1 MPENEQ
7 IKVYQKGSLQ
17 GSIWV
22 GAPALAILIYMAFA
36 WKDPSSFQQDVA
48 RYIAAVTSALLA
60 YFVTGGI
67 TLKWEP
73 LKGIAVSASTGFAL
87 FVLVAFVPGT
97 NPFPISPAQCE
108 RRYVSGTLT
117 FSKSGE
123 PPTDTLHLLVRPPEP
138 QWDYVEHN
146 VLRYNLPIFIDPH
159 EGLPRLEV
167 ESDGKYWPKTF
178 VLTPGRHNPDSD
190 PYTVAPDS
198 TDPRTIVISSY
209 ELQSK

>member
-1 MPENEQ
+1 MWWTAGAVREKARGAER
-7 IKVYQKGSLQ
+7 GSLKNHSPWNR
-17 GSIWV
+17 GN
-22 GAPALAILIYMAFA
+22 F
-36 WKDPSSFQQDVA
+36 
-48 RYIAAVTSALLA
+48 
-60 YFVTGGI
+60 
-67 TLKWEP
+67 
-73 LKGIAVSASTGFAL
+73 
-87 FVLVAFVPGT
+87 
-97 NPFPISPAQCE
+97 ISPAQCE

-190 PYTVAPDS
+190 PYTVTPDS